1 MNRIRQSFDGLKNMV
16 TNVIAYVAGA
26 NDDPNSSLSS
36 GEIVECDSDCSQC
49 CSENRSISM
58 AAASSSKRS
67 AVEALVEDLQQ
78 QSSGQ
83 KSSKRRRQNAEETK
97 EDKENE
103 PLSINR
109 SKSNISE
116 INKEASKRGKRRVLN
131 LFIASNVSNTAQVVV
146 VHRKRKLHDISG
158 GVLNRS

>member
-1 MNRIRQSFDGLKNMV
+1 MNRIRQSFDGLKNIV

-58 AAASSSKRS
+58 AEASSSKRS
-67 AVEALVEDLQQ
+67 AVQALVEDL

-83 KSSKRRRQNAEETK
+83 KSSKRRKHNAEESK

-103 PLSINR
+103 AISINR

-131 LFIASNVSNTAQVVV
+131 LFIASNISNTAQVVV